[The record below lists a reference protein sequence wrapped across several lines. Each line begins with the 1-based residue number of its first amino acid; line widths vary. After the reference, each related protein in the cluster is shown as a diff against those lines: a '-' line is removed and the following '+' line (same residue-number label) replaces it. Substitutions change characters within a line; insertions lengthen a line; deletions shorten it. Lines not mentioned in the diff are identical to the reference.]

1 MKNHFAI
8 LDPLRFAAALGVAVF
23 HLTFWSW
30 AGSSTGVA
38 PGFEHY
44 VAADLQF
51 QSAAPFTWFGW
62 VGVEIFFVISGFVIA
77 NSASKSS
84 PREFLIGRTLRL
96 YPAVWVCATL
106 TFIVLL
112 LFAGGSASQFIG
124 PYLKAMLLIPK
135 GLNGQWLDCIYW
147 TLAAE
152 MAFYGLVFC
161 TLLTKKITLRHLA
174 FGLTIWSAL
183 FNIFSVLVLSGVIRS
198 EILYFVVLMF
208 RVPCA
213 AFLLNHGCFFA
224 LGIWLFMSSKRELTI
239 HEWLAVAVT
248 VLSGFAEI
256 YYFASYVVT
265 NIPIISDQSRFVP
278 VAVWAASVL
287 LIAMAANRSRRPA
300 ATASAA
306 AGSLSAQY
314 LRTLGLITYPL
325 YLIHNVVGSAV
336 IRLLVDAGLDQT
348 LAVAAGLVLL
358 VLVCWFICAKVEPAI
373 RSQLAKVFADG
384 GRLPV
389 RVSADVARR

>member
-23 HLTFWSW
+23 HLMCWSW
-30 AGSSTGVA
+30 ARSSTGVA

-51 QSAAPFTWFGW
+51 QSVAPFTWFGW

-84 PREFLIGRTLRL
+84 PREFLIGRALRL
-96 YPAVWVCATL
+96 YPAVWVCSTL

-112 LFAGGSASQFIG
+112 LFAGGSASKFIG

-161 TLLTKKITLRHLA
+161 TMLTRTITLRHLA

-183 FNIFSVLVLSGVIRS
+183 FNVFSLVVLSGVFRS
-198 EILYFVVLMF
+198 GILYFVVLMF

-256 YYFASYVVT
+256 YYFTSYILT
-265 NIPIISDQSRFVP
+265 NIPIISDQSPFVP

-287 LIAMAANRSRRPA
+287 LIAVAAHRSRRPA
-300 ATASAA
+300 AAV
-306 AGSLSAQY
+306 AGSMSAQY

-325 YLIHNVVGSAV
+325 YLIHNVVGLAI
-336 IRLLVDAGLDQT
+336 IRLLVDAGLDQSV
-348 LAVAAGLVLL
+348 AVAAGLGLVVLIS
-358 VLVCWFICAKVEPAI
+358 WFICAKVEPAI
-373 RSQLAKVFADG
+373 RGQLAKA
-384 GRLPV
+384 LLQPISV
-389 RVSADVARR
+389 RVRADDARR

>member
-23 HLTFWSW
+23 HLMCWSW
-30 AGSSTGVA
+30 ARSSTGVA

-84 PREFLIGRTLRL
+84 PREFLIGRALRL
-96 YPAVWVCATL
+96 YPAVWVCSTL

-112 LFAGGSASQFIG
+112 LFAGGSASKFIG

-161 TLLTKKITLRHLA
+161 TLLTKTITLRHLA

-256 YYFASYVVT
+256 YYFTSYILT
-265 NIPIISDQSRFVP
+265 NIPIISDQSPFVP

-287 LIAMAANRSRRPA
+287 LIAVAAHRSRRPA
-300 ATASAA
+300 AAA
-306 AGSLSAQY
+306 AGSMSAQY

-325 YLIHNVVGSAV
+325 YLIHNVVGSAI
-336 IRLLVDAGLDQT
+336 IRLLVDAGLDQSV
-348 LAVAAGLVLL
+348 AVAAGLGLV
-358 VLVCWFICAKVEPAI
+358 VLVSWFICAKVEPAI
-373 RSQLAKVFADG
+373 RGQLAKLLLQP
-384 GRLPV
+384 LPV
-389 RVSADVARR
+389 RVRVDDARR